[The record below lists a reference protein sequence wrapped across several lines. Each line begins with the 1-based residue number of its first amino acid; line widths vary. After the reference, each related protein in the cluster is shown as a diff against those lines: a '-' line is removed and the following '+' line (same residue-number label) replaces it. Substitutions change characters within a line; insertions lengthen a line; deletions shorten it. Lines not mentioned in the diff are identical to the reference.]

1 MLEIQLSNVNMKD
14 LSKVEKINK
23 VIEEYFKANTSL
35 TIIPV
40 KNLMPAFINAGIFT
54 KDVKKGLP
62 IRLILRELDASDQ
75 LDLIPSV
82 YAERHGEHTYWYFV
96 PANASAP
103 DVPYKQE
110 KKRVENDP
118 IAIRL
123 KSDETYVIGLCDRV
137 LPVKAN
143 RQKRFDFLLGDLH
156 KNGKTQT
163 KLPVDAYYEELQ
175 LVIEYKEIQNFR
187 PRADFKE
194 EEDEESKNMVS
205 REEQRRIY
213 DERRAKVL
221 PENDISLVVISY
233 SDFDY
238 DEQNKII
245 RNEENDLKVV
255 REALKDFR

>member
-1 MLEIQLSNVNMKD
+1 MKD
-14 LSKVEKINK
+14 LSKVEKINN
-23 VIEEYFKANTSL
+23 VIEEYFKGNVSL
-35 TIIPV
+35 TIAPV
-40 KNLMPAFINAGIFT
+40 KDLMPAFIKAGIFA

-62 IRLILRELDASDQ
+62 IRLILRELDAENQ
-75 LDLIPSV
+75 LALIPFV
-82 YAERHGEHTYWYFV
+82 YAERHGNHTYWYFV
-96 PANASAP
+96 PANVVTP

-110 KKRVENDP
+110 IKKTKNDP

-123 KSDETYVIGLCDRV
+123 NSDETYVIGLCDQV
-137 LPVKAN
+137 LSLKAN

-156 KNGKTQT
+156 KNGKKQT

-175 LVIEYKEIQNFR
+175 LVVEYKEIQNFR
-187 PRADFKE
+187 PRANFNQE
-194 EEDEESKNMVS
+194 EEEENTKAIS

-245 RNEENDLKVV
+245 RNEDSDLKIVQK
-255 REALKDFR
+255 ALKRFC